1 MPPTPSL
8 TRHLHR
14 PPSGMKF
21 GLAAIAVGCAFVM
34 IASLPASR
42 DLQIAGSICLLTFM
56 LILSLFWRQ
65 PMSSGYC

>member
-8 TRHLHR
+8 TRRLHR

-21 GLAAIAVGCAFVM
+21 GLAAIAVGCALVM

-42 DLQIAGSICLLTFM
+42 DLQIAGSICLLTF
-56 LILSLFWRQ
+56 RKK
-65 PMSSGYC
+65 SGRGSIADRNRSGS